1 MVSHVFAFCLKV
13 STSVK
18 VNFRTAGIFLGYLVA
33 TSNKHFQAIIHM
45 IQNCHSG
52 KQKTRWEKT
61 NKGNYHSVSLGPGSA
76 SGGKRRKKLA
86 WAKTKIGE
94 QSEPR
99 GSLLRGKGWRRL
111 RHPFPLPRQPLGSL
125 RSPIFFLFN
134 PVFCLPPPPPADPGP
149 TLPFSQR
156 MYAFAFQHIGFV
168 PRDCA
173 KGLFSFLI

>member
-45 IQNCHSG
+45 VQNCYSG

-99 GSLLRGKGWRRL
+99 GGKGGGGSATLSPSPGNRSARFVRRYFSYL
-111 RHPFPLPRQPLGSL
+111 TPFFAS
-125 RSPIFFLFN
+125 
-134 PVFCLPPPPPADPGP
+134 PPPPADPGP

-168 PRDCA
+168 PRECA

>member
-1 MVSHVFAFCLKV
+1 MFSLFVWKCRQALKL
-13 STSVK
+13 TLGQPE
-18 VNFRTAGIFLGYLVA
+18 FFLGISLQLRI
-33 TSNKHFQAIIHM
+33 KHFQAIIHM

-61 NKGNYHSVSLGPGSA
+61 NKGNYHWGSLGPGSA

-99 GSLLRGKGWRRL
+99 GSLLRGKGWLSPSPGNRSARFARRYFSYL
-111 RHPFPLPRQPLGSL
+111 TPF
-125 RSPIFFLFN
+125 FAF
-134 PVFCLPPPPPADPGP
+134 PPPSDPGP

-156 MYAFAFQHIGFV
+156 KYAFAFQHIGFV
-168 PRDCA
+168 PRECA
-173 KGLFSFLI
+173 KGLFSFLIWL